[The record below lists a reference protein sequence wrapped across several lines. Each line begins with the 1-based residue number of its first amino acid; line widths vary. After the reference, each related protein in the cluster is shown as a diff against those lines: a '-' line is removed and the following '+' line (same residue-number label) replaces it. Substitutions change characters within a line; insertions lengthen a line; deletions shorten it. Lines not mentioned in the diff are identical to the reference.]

1 MNGIKI
7 LFVLLTAFGCARPLF
22 AYAYD
27 LRKPETIEF
36 AQFDA
41 PHQLAHWLQ
50 NELPGVDRHS
60 RFQEW
65 ITGFVALLRTDLNEE
80 TAPDPEDVTF
90 AEHEALK
97 RGYHREYL
105 FVKRYRLMQ
114 GFQKD
119 PGNMQARR
127 KAYEDLI
134 AEARRLKRK
143 GFELLILTE
152 LAWLLVDTGNVLE
165 GFGLLRDI
173 PKTRPE
179 NLNIGYYDWLEILHN
194 SVVTLQNKS
203 GEGQLL
209 SIYRDILRELEKTR
223 PRYFLAA
230 TKANISLLVTRM
242 EQRPMDLEPEVL
254 LVDAISMAQEVDEE
268 ATLATALSV
277 LGVYYQKQG
286 RLQDSLIQFNKALVL
301 FKKLD
306 ARVWIGD
313 TYKKSARSHV
323 LLQQHQ
329 RALELLAKAQEIFK
343 QDYKQDQLEIL
354 DLQQEA
360 HAALQQHREAWLKLE
375 QHLQL
380 YKDTLAANES
390 SELSSRLIDNQ
401 IDLEQARS
409 LALETEAEARRRKAI
424 AEAELQTITTSR
436 QRSLDQLII
445 GVLGLLALI
454 IVLALAGRM
463 LHHKTHDVHV
473 HIRENLLQRF
483 VPPALA
489 HAIAAGEKPI
499 EQDPQWHDIT
509 VVFARIPHFE
519 ELVQNLGPQRLAEV
533 LSAFLEGMSEVIFAH
548 GGTIDKFNRGTLMIL
563 FGAPLPMD
571 DESQVRAATRCAEA
585 MLLRLDELQHSW
597 SLPAGVDLQL
607 AIGIHH
613 GPALVGFFGG
623 VERTDYT
630 AIGATVNMASRIEG
644 LAAPGDIVVSE
655 IIALILKDEEYRLMG
670 HFLLKG
676 IELHQSLYIWI
687 RHGEQEAVS

>member
-7 LFVLLTAFGCARPLF
+7 LFLIFMAFGGAWPLF
-22 AYAYD
+22 AYD
-27 LRKPETIEF
+27 LRKPESIEF
-36 AQFDA
+36 AQYDA
-41 PHQLAHWLQ
+41 PHQLAEWLK
-50 NELPGVDRHS
+50 EDLPGVDRTT

-65 ITGFVALLRTDLNEE
+65 ITGFVALLRTDPNGSVS
-80 TAPDPEDVTF
+80 PDPDDLVF
-90 AEHEALK
+90 AEHMALE
-97 RGYHREYL
+97 RGFLREYL
-105 FVKRYRLMQ
+105 FVKRFRLMQ
-114 GFQKD
+114 KLQKD
-119 PGNMQARR
+119 PGNTQARH
-127 KAYEDLI
+127 KVYEELI
-134 AEARRLKRK
+134 VEAQRLEQK

-152 LAWLLVDTGNVLE
+152 LAWLLVDTGNILE
-165 GFGLLRDI
+165 GFGRLRDI

-179 NLNIGYYDWLEILHN
+179 NLKIGYYDWLEILHN
-194 SVVTLQNKS
+194 SVVTLQIKT

-230 TKANISLLVTRM
+230 TKANFALLVTRM
-242 EQRPMDLEPEVL
+242 EQHPPDLDPEQL
-254 LVDAISMAQEVDEE
+254 LLDAIRMAQDVAED
-268 ATLATALSV
+268 ATLATAFSA

-286 RLQDSLIQFNKALVL
+286 RLQDSLTQFQKALTL

-306 ARVWIGD
+306 SQVWIGD
-313 TYKKSARSHV
+313 TYKKSARSHL
-323 LLQQHQ
+323 LLQQHT
-329 RALELLAKAQEIFK
+329 RALELLDKAQGIFK

-354 DLQQEA
+354 NMQQEA
-360 HAALQQHREAWLKLE
+360 LAALNQHHEAWLKLE

-380 YKDTLAANES
+380 YKDTLIANES

-409 LALETEAEARRRKAI
+409 VALEAEAEAKRQKVL
-424 AEAELQTITTSR
+424 AESELQAITTTR
-436 QRSLDQLII
+436 QKSLDQLNR
-445 GVLGLLALI
+445 GVFYLLALI
-454 IVLALAGRM
+454 IVLAIAGRL
-463 LHHKTHDVHV
+463 LHNKTHDVHV

-483 VPPALA
+483 VPPAMA
-489 HAIAAGEKPI
+489 HAIASGEQHI

-519 ELVQNLGPQRLAEV
+519 ELVQKLDPETLAQV
-533 LSAFLEGMSEVIFAH
+533 LSAYLEGMSEVIFAH

-571 DESQVRAATRCAEA
+571 VESQVRTATRCAEA
-585 MLLRLDELQHSW
+585 MLLRVDTLELPS
-597 SLPAGVDLQL
+597 GVDLQL
-607 AIGIHH
+607 AVGIHH

-676 IELHQSLYIWI
+676 IEHHQSLYIWV
-687 RHGEQEAVS
+687 RQGEQEAVS